1 MRIARLLCSLCL
13 AVGCLAIPVQSRA
26 QVAVGI
32 SVRIGPPVL
41 PVYVQPICPGP
52 DYIWIP
58 GYWAY
63 DYDDA
68 DYYWVPGTWVLA
80 PEPGLLWT
88 PGYWGWSD
96 GFYIW
101 HAGYWGPVVGFYGG
115 INYGFGYPG
124 VGFYGGY
131 WRGGSYYYNR
141 SVTNVNV
148 NIVHNTYNTTVF
160 NNRTNRVSFNGGQ
173 GGVNARPTSAEL
185 ATEHQ
190 RHVSMTAEQSQLVQ
204 TARSDRNLRASVNH
218 GRPDVAA
225 TPRPGEFRGHGS
237 IENRDNGRPGNPNRP
252 DNRIESNRPGRPPEN
267 SGRNFPDRP
276 GRSVENSGRNS
287 TDRPPYA
294 RSSNGSSNSALEQK
308 HQRELDKMQRQ
319 QDTER
324 QKMQR
329 QHDQDLQKLNRQ
341 NANQQRQDQL
351 QRRQQQQMDQMNRRH
366 DQQAQKTQQRQQ
378 RENQKQE
385 NRKPNRPDHQR

>member
-1 MRIARLLCSLCL
+1 
-13 AVGCLAIPVQSRA
+13 
-26 QVAVGI
+26 
-32 SVRIGPPVL
+32 
-41 PVYVQPICPGP
+41 
-52 DYIWIP
+52 
-58 GYWAY
+58 
-63 DYDDA
+63 
-68 DYYWVPGTWVLA
+68 VPGTWVLA

-96 GFYIW
+96 GFYLW

-148 NIVHNTYNTTVF
+148 NIVRNTYNTTVV
-160 NNRTNRVSFNGGQ
+160 NNRTNVTRVSFNGGP
-173 GGVNARPTSAEL
+173 GGVNARASSAEL
-185 ATEHQ
+185 AAEHQ
-190 RHVSMTAEQSQLVQ
+190 RHVSMTSEQTRFVQ

-225 TPRPGEFRGHGS
+225 TPRPAEFRGHGS

-252 DNRIESNRPGRPPEN
+252 DNRMESNRPGRPPEN
-267 SGRNFPDRP
+267 TGRNFPDRP

-287 TDRPPYA
+287 ADRPPNA
-294 RSSNGSSNSALEQK
+294 RSSNAPSNPALEQK

-324 QKMQR
+324 QKLQR
-329 QHDQDLQKLNRQ
+329 QHDQELQKMNRQ
-341 NANQQRQDQL
+341 SANQQRQDQL

-366 DQQAQKTQQRQQ
+366 DQQAQKMQQRQQ
-378 RENQKQE
+378 RDNQKQE
-385 NRKPNRPDHQR
+385 SRKPNRPGLQR